1 MAWYTGFIDGLSG
14 IMRLGTRTSVDQQS
28 GVGNA
33 AGEMVND
40 TTVMSLSAA
49 WACINLL
56 AGTIATLPL
65 MVYKPVA
72 GGREVARDHW
82 LYRILHDD
90 PNEDQTAVDF
100 WEYAGIALEL
110 RGNAYAEKLRGS
122 VGQVVGLDPIPPGI
136 VSKSRRADGVIE
148 YRWTWD
154 GKSRVET
161 SENVLHIRGFG
172 GDPMGGM
179 STLSVGAE
187 TFGHARGINRTASA
201 VFRNAMRPSGVW
213 QTATKLTP
221 EQVAEVEVRIAKKYQ
236 GAANAGVPL
245 VMGHDLKWQQLT
257 MSNADLEMLAARGF
271 SVEEICRIFGV
282 PPHMIGHTAGNTQL
296 GSSIT
301 EQTRGFE
308 KFSLRRRIKRI
319 EQALRKQLLTP
330 ADIAAGIT
338 IEFNMDG
345 LLRGSPAER
354 AAYYASGLDK
364 GWLNVNQVCAWENLP
379 PVPGGEINRVQMQN
393 VPLTM
398 TSAPTQI
405 TATPAE

>member
-1 MAWYTGFIDGLSG
+1 
-14 IMRLGTRTSVDQQS
+14 
-28 GVGNA
+28 
-33 AGEMVND
+33 
-40 TTVMSLSAA
+40 
-49 WACINLL
+49 
-56 AGTIATLPL
+56 
-65 MVYKPVA
+65 
-72 GGREVARDHW
+72 
-82 LYRILHDD
+82 
-90 PNEDQTAVDF
+90 
-100 WEYAGIALEL
+100 
-110 RGNAYAEKLRGS
+110 
-122 VGQVVGLDPIPPGI
+122 
-136 VSKSRRADGVIE
+136 
-148 YRWTWD
+148 
-154 GKSRVET
+154 
-161 SENVLHIRGFG
+161 
-172 GDPMGGM
+172 
-179 STLSVGAE
+179 
-187 TFGHARGINRTASA
+187 
-201 VFRNAMRPSGVW
+201 
-213 QTATKLTP
+213 
-221 EQVAEVEVRIAKKYQ
+221 
-236 GAANAGVPL
+236 
-245 VMGHDLKWQQLT
+245 
-257 MSNADLEMLAARGF
+257 
-271 SVEEICRIFGV
+271 
-282 PPHMIGHTAGNTQL
+282 MIGHTSGNTQL